1 MKHRV
6 FVYGTLRKG
15 YGNHRLLE
23 NATFIGKAETV
34 QKYHLT
40 ASGIPYVHPNIETS
54 KIIGE
59 VYEVNEHQLARL
71 DMLEGYDPSNH
82 DSSWYKR
89 EPIVVSLEDNQE
101 TEAFIYFNESKGSTV
116 IESGDYNDYRKLTN
130 VSKTEIID

>member
-54 KIIGE
+54 KVIGE

-71 DMLEGYDPSNH
+71 DMLEGYNPNNH
-82 DSSWYKR
+82 DNSWYKR
-89 EPIVVSLEDNQE
+89 EPITVSFENGQE

-116 IESGDYNDYRKLTN
+116 IESGDYSDYRKITN
-130 VSKTEIID
+130 ISKTKIID